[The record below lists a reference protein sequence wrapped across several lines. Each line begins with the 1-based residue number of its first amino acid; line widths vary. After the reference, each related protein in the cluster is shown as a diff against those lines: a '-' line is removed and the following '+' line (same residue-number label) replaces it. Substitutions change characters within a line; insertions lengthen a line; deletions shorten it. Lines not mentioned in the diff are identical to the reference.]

1 MDIIQLNNQIEEFV
15 NKYDL
20 SHDALALKQEYTIQK
35 SEDWQR
41 VLDSYSEQG
50 RVLRIGIIGRV
61 KAGKSSMLNALLF
74 NGNDILPKAATPM
87 TAALTIMEY
96 SENVSAEVDFFTQ
109 QDIEQIKKNHDA
121 YLIELDKKIKEREQ
135 ENIERIKKKKGLLD
149 KLVHLS
155 ANEKQECC
163 EKARSQAERDM
174 KNDPSFASYDQYCRI
189 KESGKSLSDLEQYRT
204 ISAGSVEELMNG
216 ELNQFVGSS
225 GAFMPFTKSVT
236 LHIPEKGLQGL
247 QIIDTPGIND
257 PVTSR
262 GERTE
267 QLLQDCDVVL
277 IVSPSGQFLSSEDTD
292 LMHRVTT
299 KEGTQQA
306 YLIASQVDNQLFGSE
321 SQGLSDPIH
330 VLERI
335 SDNLTK
341 HARNVLAKQVQEYPS
356 MKVAADKLSKNN
368 VICSSSVAFSMQQRF
383 DEQHTWDANLQHVWR
398 NLNQKFPDVFSHEEL
413 AKNALN
419 QLANIHQIHQIVSEV
434 TANKEQILAQRRID
448 FENGKRTALQGYLK
462 AWADRINDQIY
473 QIQHAD
479 VGELRKQEAELKK
492 QQATIDANVG
502 GVYDDLISDIKLNLS
517 KQLKDKLKSEMRRFD
532 SVSDNAQGSE
542 TEYYEEEYEVEI
554 RGTTF
559 IGRLRD
565 KIRGGPKRETR
576 TRTESYSYTTVKAKP
591 IRRAIEEIR
600 SNLEDELSHLSESY
614 SQAWKKKIY
623 SQVVSALREA
633 MGDGE
638 LDVNIIARAVKNVLA
653 RIPEASFKLEDDIPK
668 SLKKTGKL
676 TGYEAESFIDDAE
689 DYISNLKDVVNKD
702 ISAYMTTLVS
712 NLKKIDL
719 AKELTADL
727 ENNLKQLLSEIENKE
742 ASLFHY
748 QGIQKELAD
757 LMQSAA

>member
-15 NKYDL
+15 NKNNF
-20 SHDALALKQEYTIQK
+20 SHDALALKQEHAIQK
-35 SEDWQR
+35 SEEWQR
-41 VLDSYSEQG
+41 VLDSFAEQG

-109 QDIEQIKKNHDA
+109 QDIDEIKVKYDFFQKA
-121 YLIELDKKIKEREQ
+121 LDSKIKEKEL
-135 ENIERIKKKKGLLD
+135 ENAERIKRKKG
-149 KLVHLS
+149 VNSLS
-155 ANEKQECC
+155 AEEQQECRN
-163 EKARSQAERDM
+163 KAKSQAEREM
-174 KNDPSFASYDQYCRI
+174 KDDPSFASYDQYRRI

-216 ELNQFVGSS
+216 VLNQFVGSS

-277 IVSPSGQFLSSEDTD
+277 IVSPSGQFFSSEDTD

-398 NLNQKFPDVFSHEEL
+398 NLNQKFPDIFSHEEL

-462 AWADRINDQIY
+462 AWADRINEQIH

-479 VGELRKQEAELKK
+479 VDELRKQEAELKK
-492 QQATIDANVG
+492 QQATIDVNVG

-542 TEYYEEEYEVEI
+542 TEYYEEEYEVEVY
-554 RGTTF
+554 
-559 IGRLRD
+559 
-565 KIRGGPKRETR
+565 RGGLGILDSIFGPKHETR

-600 SNLEDELSHLSESY
+600 SNLEDELGHLSENY

-638 LDVNIIARAVKNVLA
+638 LDVNMIARAVKNVLA

-742 ASLFHY
+742 ASLFNY
-748 QGIQKELAD
+748 RGIQKELAG

>member
-20 SHDALALKQEYTIQK
+20 SHDALALKQEHAIQK
-35 SEDWQR
+35 SEEWQR
-41 VLDSYSEQG
+41 VLDSFAEQG

-109 QDIEQIKKNHDA
+109 QDIDEIKVKYDLFQKA
-121 YLIELDKKIKEREQ
+121 LDSKVKEKEL
-135 ENIERIKKKKGLLD
+135 ENAERIKKKKG
-149 KLVHLS
+149 VNSLS
-155 ANEKQECC
+155 AEEQQECRN
-163 EKARSQAERDM
+163 KAKSQAEREM
-174 KNDPSFASYDQYCRI
+174 KDDPSFASYDQYCRI

-216 ELNQFVGSS
+216 VLNQFVGSS

-262 GERTE
+262 GERTN
-267 QLLQDCDVVL
+267 QLLQHCDVVL

-292 LMHRVTT
+292 LMHQVTT

-462 AWADRINDQIY
+462 AWAELINEQIH

-479 VGELRKQEAELKK
+479 VDELRKQEAELKK

-554 RGTTF
+554 SRGKF
-559 IGRLRD
+559 WDFLR
-565 KIRGGPKRETR
+565 GPKRETR

-600 SNLEDELSHLSESY
+600 SNLEDELGHLSESY

-748 QGIQKELAD
+748 RGIQKELAG

>member
-15 NKYDL
+15 NKNNF
-20 SHDALALKQEYTIQK
+20 SHDALALKQEHAIQK
-35 SEDWQR
+35 SEEWQR
-41 VLDSYSEQG
+41 VLDSFAEQG

-109 QDIEQIKKNHDA
+109 QDIDEIKVKYDLFQKA
-121 YLIELDKKIKEREQ
+121 LDSKVKEKEL
-135 ENIERIKKKKGLLD
+135 ENAERIKKKKG
-149 KLVHLS
+149 VNSLS
-155 ANEKQECC
+155 VEEQQECRN
-163 EKARSQAERDM
+163 KAKSQAEREM
-174 KNDPSFASYDQYCRI
+174 KDDPSFASYDQYRRI
-189 KESGKSLSDLEQYRT
+189 KESGKLLSDLEQYRT

-216 ELNQFVGSS
+216 VLNQFVGSS

-383 DEQHTWDANLQHVWR
+383 NEQHTWDANLQHVWR

-462 AWADRINDQIY
+462 AWAERINEQIH

-479 VGELRKQEAELKK
+479 VDELRKQEAELKN

-532 SVSDNAQGSE
+532 SVSDDAQGSE
-542 TEYYEEEYEVEI
+542 TEYEEYLVKE
-554 RGTTF
+554 
-559 IGRLRD
+559 
-565 KIRGGPKRETR
+565 KRGGFWGGILDFFDDGETVTK
-576 TRTESYSYTTVKAKP
+576 TRSHSYTTVKAKP

-600 SNLEDELSHLSESY
+600 SNLEDELGHLSESY

-742 ASLFHY
+742 ASLFNY
-748 QGIQKELAD
+748 QGIQKELAG

>member
-20 SHDALALKQEYTIQK
+20 SHDALALKQEHAIQK
-35 SEDWQR
+35 SEEWQR
-41 VLDSYSEQG
+41 VLDSFAEQG

-109 QDIEQIKKNHDA
+109 QDIDEIKVKYDLFQKA
-121 YLIELDKKIKEREQ
+121 LDSKVKEKEL
-135 ENIERIKKKKGLLD
+135 ENAERIKKKKG
-149 KLVHLS
+149 VNSLS
-155 ANEKQECC
+155 AEEQQECRN
-163 EKARSQAERDM
+163 KAKSQAEREM
-174 KNDPSFASYDQYCRI
+174 KDDPSFASYDQYRRI

-216 ELNQFVGSS
+216 VLNQFVGSS

-368 VICSSSVAFSMQQRF
+368 VICSSSVAFSLQQRF

-600 SNLEDELSHLSESY
+600 SNLEDELGHLSESY

-719 AKELTADL
+719 AKELTVDL

-742 ASLFHY
+742 ASLFYY
-748 QGIQKELAD
+748 QGIQKELAG
-757 LMQSAA
+757 LIQSAA

>member
-15 NKYDL
+15 NKYDF
-20 SHDALALKQEYTIQK
+20 SHDALALKQEHAIQK
-35 SEDWQR
+35 SEEWQR
-41 VLDSYSEQG
+41 VLDSFAEQG

-109 QDIEQIKKNHDA
+109 QDIDEIKVKYDLFQKA
-121 YLIELDKKIKEREQ
+121 LDSKVKEKEL
-135 ENIERIKKKKGLLD
+135 ENAERIKRKKG
-149 KLVHLS
+149 VNSLS
-155 ANEKQECC
+155 AEEQQECRN
-163 EKARSQAERDM
+163 KAKSQAEREM
-174 KNDPSFASYDQYCRI
+174 KDDPSFASYDQYCRI

-216 ELNQFVGSS
+216 VLNQFVGSS

-462 AWADRINDQIY
+462 AWAERINEQIH

-479 VGELRKQEAELKK
+479 VGELRKQEAELKN

-532 SVSDNAQGSE
+532 SVSDDAQGSE
-542 TEYYEEEYEVEI
+542 TEYEEYQVKE
-554 RGTTF
+554 
-559 IGRLRD
+559 
-565 KIRGGPKRETR
+565 KRGGLGTLLDIFDGGKTVTKTR
-576 TRTESYSYTTVKAKP
+576 SHSYTTVKAKP

-600 SNLEDELSHLSESY
+600 SNLEDELGHLSESY

-689 DYISNLKDVVNKD
+689 DYISNLKDMVNKD

-742 ASLFHY
+742 ASLFNY
-748 QGIQKELAD
+748 RGIQKELAG

>member
-15 NKYDL
+15 NKYDF
-20 SHDALALKQEYTIQK
+20 SHDALALKQEHAIQK
-35 SEDWQR
+35 SEEWQR
-41 VLDSYSEQG
+41 VLDSFAEQG

-96 SENVSAEVDFFTQ
+96 SESVSAEVDFFTQ
-109 QDIEQIKKNHDA
+109 QDIDEIKVKYDFFQKA
-121 YLIELDKKIKEREQ
+121 LDSKVKEKEL
-135 ENIERIKKKKGLLD
+135 ENAERIKRKKG
-149 KLVHLS
+149 VNSLS
-155 ANEKQECC
+155 AEEQQECLN
-163 EKARSQAERDM
+163 KAKSQAEREM
-174 KNDPSFASYDQYCRI
+174 KDDPSFASYDQYRRI
-189 KESGKSLSDLEQYRT
+189 KESGKSLSDLEHYRT

-216 ELNQFVGSS
+216 VLNQFVGSS

-368 VICSSSVAFSMQQRF
+368 VICSSSVAFSLQQRF

-462 AWADRINDQIY
+462 AWAERINEQIH

-479 VGELRKQEAELKK
+479 VDELRKQEAELKK

-532 SVSDNAQGSE
+532 SVSDDAQGSE
-542 TEYYEEEYEVEI
+542 TEYEEYQVKE
-554 RGTTF
+554 
-559 IGRLRD
+559 
-565 KIRGGPKRETR
+565 KRGGLFGTPLDWFDGGKTVTKTR
-576 TRTESYSYTTVKAKP
+576 SHSYTTVKAKP

-600 SNLEDELSHLSESY
+600 SNLEDELGHLSESY

-748 QGIQKELAD
+748 QGIQKELAG

>member
-15 NKYDL
+15 NKNNF
-20 SHDALALKQEYTIQK
+20 SHDALALKQEHAIQK
-35 SEDWQR
+35 SEEWQR
-41 VLDSYSEQG
+41 VLDSFAEQG

-109 QDIEQIKKNHDA
+109 QDIDEIKVKYDFFQKA
-121 YLIELDKKIKEREQ
+121 LDSKIKEKEL
-135 ENIERIKKKKGLLD
+135 ENAERIKRKKG
-149 KLVHLS
+149 VNSLS
-155 ANEKQECC
+155 AEEQQECRN
-163 EKARSQAERDM
+163 KAKSQAEREM
-174 KNDPSFASYDQYCRI
+174 KDDPSFASYDQYRRI

-216 ELNQFVGSS
+216 VLNQFVGSS

-262 GERTE
+262 GKRTE

-368 VICSSSVAFSMQQRF
+368 VICSSSVAFSLQQRF

-559 IGRLRD
+559 IGLLID
-565 KIRGGPKRETR
+565 KIRGGPKRETK

-600 SNLEDELSHLSESY
+600 SNLEDELGHLSESY

-742 ASLFHY
+742 ASLFNY
-748 QGIQKELAD
+748 RGIQKELAG

>member
-15 NKYDL
+15 NKNNF
-20 SHDALALKQEYTIQK
+20 SHDALALKQEHAIQK
-35 SEDWQR
+35 SEEWQR
-41 VLDSYSEQG
+41 VLDSFAEQG

-109 QDIEQIKKNHDA
+109 QDIDEIKVKYDFFQKA
-121 YLIELDKKIKEREQ
+121 LDSKVKEKEL
-135 ENIERIKKKKGLLD
+135 ENAERIKRKKG
-149 KLVHLS
+149 VNSLS
-155 ANEKQECC
+155 AEEQQECRN
-163 EKARSQAERDM
+163 KAKSQAEREM
-174 KNDPSFASYDQYCRI
+174 KDDPSFASYDQYCRI

-216 ELNQFVGSS
+216 VLNQFVGSS

-262 GERTE
+262 GERTN
-267 QLLQDCDVVL
+267 QLLQHCDVVL

-292 LMHRVTT
+292 LMHQVTT

-462 AWADRINDQIY
+462 AWAELINEQIH

-479 VGELRKQEAELKK
+479 VDELRKQEAELKK

-554 RGTTF
+554 SRGKF
-559 IGRLRD
+559 WDFLR
-565 KIRGGPKRETR
+565 GPKRETR

-600 SNLEDELSHLSESY
+600 SNLEDELGHLSESY

-742 ASLFHY
+742 ASLFNY
-748 QGIQKELAD
+748 RGIQKELAG

>member
-15 NKYDL
+15 NKNNF
-20 SHDALALKQEYTIQK
+20 SHDALALKQEHAIQK
-35 SEDWQR
+35 SEEWQR
-41 VLDSYSEQG
+41 VLDSFAEQG

-109 QDIEQIKKNHDA
+109 QDIDEIKVKYDLFQKA
-121 YLIELDKKIKEREQ
+121 LDSKVKEKEL
-135 ENIERIKKKKGLLD
+135 ENAERIKRKKG
-149 KLVHLS
+149 VNSLS
-155 ANEKQECC
+155 AEEQQECRN
-163 EKARSQAERDM
+163 KAKSQAEREM
-174 KNDPSFASYDQYCRI
+174 KDDPSFASYDQYCRI

-216 ELNQFVGSS
+216 ALNQFVGSS

-262 GERTE
+262 GERTN
-267 QLLQDCDVVL
+267 QLLQHCDVVL

-292 LMHRVTT
+292 LMHQVTT

-335 SDNLTK
+335 SNNLTK

-368 VICSSSVAFSMQQRF
+368 VICSSSVAFSLQQRF

-462 AWADRINDQIY
+462 AWAERINEQIH

-479 VGELRKQEAELKK
+479 VDELRKQEAELKK

-517 KQLKDKLKSEMRRFD
+517 KQLKDKLKSEMHRFD

-554 RGTTF
+554 RGTSLL
-559 IGRLRD
+559 GRLRD
-565 KIRGGPKRETR
+565 KIRGPKRETR

-600 SNLEDELSHLSESY
+600 SNLEDELGHLSESY

-623 SQVVSALREA
+623 SQVVSALRET

-676 TGYEAESFIDDAE
+676 IGYEAESFIDDAE

-742 ASLFHY
+742 ASLFNY
-748 QGIQKELAD
+748 RGIQKELAG
-757 LMQSAA
+757 LIQSAA

>member
-15 NKYDL
+15 NKNNF
-20 SHDALALKQEYTIQK
+20 SHDALALKQEHAIQK
-35 SEDWQR
+35 SEEWQR
-41 VLDSYSEQG
+41 VLDSFAEQG

-109 QDIEQIKKNHDA
+109 QDIDEIKVKYDFFQKA
-121 YLIELDKKIKEREQ
+121 LDSKVKEKEL
-135 ENIERIKKKKGLLD
+135 ENAERIKRKKG
-149 KLVHLS
+149 VNSLS
-155 ANEKQECC
+155 AEEQQECRN
-163 EKARSQAERDM
+163 KAKSQAEREM
-174 KNDPSFASYDQYCRI
+174 KDDPSFASYDQYRRI

-216 ELNQFVGSS
+216 VLNQFVGSS

-262 GERTE
+262 GERTN
-267 QLLQDCDVVL
+267 QLLQHCDVVL

-292 LMHRVTT
+292 LMHQVTT

-368 VICSSSVAFSMQQRF
+368 VICSSSVAFSLQQRF

-462 AWADRINDQIY
+462 AWAERINEQIH

-479 VGELRKQEAELKK
+479 VNELRKQEAELKK

-542 TEYYEEEYEVEI
+542 TEYYEEEYEVEVY
-554 RGTTF
+554 
-559 IGRLRD
+559 
-565 KIRGGPKRETR
+565 RGGTGFLDWAFGPKHETR

-600 SNLEDELSHLSESY
+600 SNLEDELGHLSESY

-748 QGIQKELAD
+748 QGIQKELAG

>member
-15 NKYDL
+15 NKNNF
-20 SHDALALKQEYTIQK
+20 SHDALALKQEHAIQK
-35 SEDWQR
+35 SEEWQR
-41 VLDSYSEQG
+41 VLDSFAEQG

-109 QDIEQIKKNHDA
+109 QDIDEIKVKYDFFQKA
-121 YLIELDKKIKEREQ
+121 LDSKVKEKEL
-135 ENIERIKKKKGLLD
+135 ENAERIKRKKG
-149 KLVHLS
+149 VNSLS
-155 ANEKQECC
+155 AEEQQECHN
-163 EKARSQAERDM
+163 KAKSQAEREM
-174 KNDPSFASYDQYCRI
+174 KDDPSFASYDQYRRI

-216 ELNQFVGSS
+216 VLNQFVGSS

-262 GERTE
+262 GERTN
-267 QLLQDCDVVL
+267 QLLQHCDVVL

-292 LMHRVTT
+292 LMHQVTT

-383 DEQHTWDANLQHVWR
+383 NEQHTWDANLQHVWR

-462 AWADRINDQIY
+462 AWADRINEQIH

-479 VGELRKQEAELKK
+479 VGKLRKQETELKK

-542 TEYYEEEYEVEI
+542 TEYYEEEYEVEVS
-554 RGTTF
+554 RG
-559 IGRLRD
+559 
-565 KIRGGPKRETR
+565 KIKDFLFGKKRETR

-600 SNLEDELSHLSESY
+600 SNLEDELGHLSESY

-676 TGYEAESFIDDAE
+676 TGYEAESYIEDAE

-742 ASLFHY
+742 ASLFNY

>member
-15 NKYDL
+15 NKNNF
-20 SHDALALKQEYTIQK
+20 SHDALALKQEHAIQK
-35 SEDWQR
+35 SEEWQR
-41 VLDSYSEQG
+41 VLDSFAEQG

-109 QDIEQIKKNHDA
+109 QDIDEIKVKYDLFQKA
-121 YLIELDKKIKEREQ
+121 LDSKVKEKEL
-135 ENIERIKKKKGLLD
+135 ENAERIKRKKG
-149 KLVHLS
+149 VNSLS
-155 ANEKQECC
+155 AEEQQECRN
-163 EKARSQAERDM
+163 KAKSQAEREM
-174 KNDPSFASYDQYCRI
+174 KDNPSFASYDQYCRI

-216 ELNQFVGSS
+216 VLNQFVGSS

-383 DEQHTWDANLQHVWR
+383 NEQHTWDANLQHVWR

-462 AWADRINDQIY
+462 AWAELINEQIH

-479 VGELRKQEAELKK
+479 VDELRKQEAKLKK

-554 RGTTF
+554 SRGKF
-559 IGRLRD
+559 WDFLR
-565 KIRGGPKRETR
+565 GPKRETR

-600 SNLEDELSHLSESY
+600 SNLEDELGHLSESY

-742 ASLFHY
+742 ASLFNY
-748 QGIQKELAD
+748 RGIQKELAG

>member
-15 NKYDL
+15 NKYDF
-20 SHDALALKQEYTIQK
+20 SHDALALKQEHAIQK
-35 SEDWQR
+35 SEEWQR
-41 VLDSYSEQG
+41 VLDSFAEQG

-109 QDIEQIKKNHDA
+109 QDIDEIKVKYDFFQKA
-121 YLIELDKKIKEREQ
+121 LDSKVKEKEL
-135 ENIERIKKKKGLLD
+135 ENAERIKRKKG
-149 KLVHLS
+149 VNSLS
-155 ANEKQECC
+155 AEEQQECRN
-163 EKARSQAERDM
+163 KAKSQAEREM
-174 KNDPSFASYDQYCRI
+174 KDDPSFASYDQYRRI

-216 ELNQFVGSS
+216 VLNQFVGSS

-368 VICSSSVAFSMQQRF
+368 VICSSSVAFSLRQRF

-413 AKNALN
+413 AKNALT

-462 AWADRINDQIY
+462 AWAERINEQIH

-479 VGELRKQEAELKK
+479 VDELRKQEAELKK

-554 RGTTF
+554 SRGKLVDF
-559 IGRLRD
+559 FW
-565 KIRGGPKRETR
+565 GPKRETR
-576 TRTESYSYTTVKAKP
+576 TRTESYSYTTVKAKS

-623 SQVVSALREA
+623 SQVVSVLREA

-742 ASLFHY
+742 ASLFNY
-748 QGIQKELAD
+748 RGIQKELAG

>member
-20 SHDALALKQEYTIQK
+20 SHDALALKQEHAIQK
-35 SEDWQR
+35 SEEWQR
-41 VLDSYSEQG
+41 VLDSFAEQG

-109 QDIEQIKKNHDA
+109 QDIDEIKVKYDLFQKA
-121 YLIELDKKIKEREQ
+121 LDSKVKEKEL
-135 ENIERIKKKKGLLD
+135 ENAERIKKKKG
-149 KLVHLS
+149 VNSLS
-155 ANEKQECC
+155 AEEQQECRN
-163 EKARSQAERDM
+163 KAKSQAEREM
-174 KNDPSFASYDQYCRI
+174 KDDPSFASYDQYCRI

-216 ELNQFVGSS
+216 VLNQFVGSS

-462 AWADRINDQIY
+462 AWADRINEQIY

-542 TEYYEEEYEVEI
+542 TEYYEEEYEVEVY
-554 RGTTF
+554 
-559 IGRLRD
+559 
-565 KIRGGPKRETR
+565 RGGTGFLDWAFGPKHETR
-576 TRTESYSYTTVKAKP
+576 TRTESYSYTTVKTKP

-742 ASLFHY
+742 ASLFNY
-748 QGIQKELAD
+748 RGIQKELAG

>member
-15 NKYDL
+15 NKNNF
-20 SHDALALKQEYTIQK
+20 SHDALALKQEHAIQK
-35 SEDWQR
+35 SEEWQR
-41 VLDSYSEQG
+41 VLDSFAEQG

-109 QDIEQIKKNHDA
+109 QDIDEIKVKYDFFQKA
-121 YLIELDKKIKEREQ
+121 LDSKIKEKEL
-135 ENIERIKKKKGLLD
+135 ENAERIKRKKG
-149 KLVHLS
+149 VNSLS
-155 ANEKQECC
+155 AEEQQECLN
-163 EKARSQAERDM
+163 KAKSQAEREM
-174 KNDPSFASYDQYCRI
+174 KDDPSFASYDQYRRI

-216 ELNQFVGSS
+216 VLNQFVGSS

-356 MKVAADKLSKNN
+356 MKVAADKLSQNN
-368 VICSSSVAFSMQQRF
+368 VICSSSVAFSLRQRF

-462 AWADRINDQIY
+462 AWAERINEQIH

-479 VGELRKQEAELKK
+479 VDELRKQEAELKK

-554 RGTTF
+554 SRGKLVDF
-559 IGRLRD
+559 FW
-565 KIRGGPKRETR
+565 GPKRETR

-623 SQVVSALREA
+623 SQVVSVLREA

-742 ASLFHY
+742 ASLFNY
-748 QGIQKELAD
+748 RGIQKELAG

>member
-15 NKYDL
+15 NKNNF
-20 SHDALALKQEYTIQK
+20 SHDALALKQEHAIQK
-35 SEDWQR
+35 SEEWQR
-41 VLDSYSEQG
+41 VLDSFAEQG

-109 QDIEQIKKNHDA
+109 QDIDEIKVKYDLFQKA
-121 YLIELDKKIKEREQ
+121 LDSKVKEKEL
-135 ENIERIKKKKGLLD
+135 ENAERIKRKKG
-149 KLVHLS
+149 VNSLS
-155 ANEKQECC
+155 AEEQQECRN
-163 EKARSQAERDM
+163 KAKSQAEREM
-174 KNDPSFASYDQYCRI
+174 KDDPSFASYDQYCRI

-216 ELNQFVGSS
+216 ALNQFVGSS

-262 GERTE
+262 GERTN
-267 QLLQDCDVVL
+267 QLLQHCDVVL

-292 LMHRVTT
+292 LMHQVTT

-368 VICSSSVAFSMQQRF
+368 VICSSSVAFSLQQRF

-462 AWADRINDQIY
+462 AWAERINEQIH

-479 VGELRKQEAELKK
+479 VDELRKQEAELKK

-517 KQLKDKLKSEMRRFD
+517 KQLKDKLKSEMHRFD

-554 RGTTF
+554 RGTSLL
-559 IGRLRD
+559 GRLRD
-565 KIRGGPKRETR
+565 KIRGPKRETR

-600 SNLEDELSHLSESY
+600 SNLEDELGHLSESY

-623 SQVVSALREA
+623 SQVVSALRET

-676 TGYEAESFIDDAE
+676 IGYEAESFIDDAE

-742 ASLFHY
+742 ASLFNY
-748 QGIQKELAD
+748 RGIQKELAG
-757 LMQSAA
+757 LIQSAA

>member
-15 NKYDL
+15 NKNNF
-20 SHDALALKQEYTIQK
+20 SHDALALKQEHAIQK
-35 SEDWQR
+35 SEEWQR
-41 VLDSYSEQG
+41 VLDSFAEQG

-109 QDIEQIKKNHDA
+109 QDIDEIKVKYDFFQKA
-121 YLIELDKKIKEREQ
+121 LDSKIKEKEL
-135 ENIERIKKKKGLLD
+135 ENAERIKRKKG
-149 KLVHLS
+149 VNSLS
-155 ANEKQECC
+155 AEEQQECLN
-163 EKARSQAERDM
+163 KAKSQAEREM
-174 KNDPSFASYDQYCRI
+174 KDDPSFASYDQYRRI
-189 KESGKSLSDLEQYRT
+189 KESGKSLSDLEQYHT

-216 ELNQFVGSS
+216 VLNQFVGSS

-462 AWADRINDQIY
+462 AWADRINEQIY

-600 SNLEDELSHLSESY
+600 SNLEDELGHLSESY

-676 TGYEAESFIDDAE
+676 TGYEAESYIDDAE

-719 AKELTADL
+719 AKELTVDL

-742 ASLFHY
+742 ASLFYY
-748 QGIQKELAD
+748 QGIQKELAG
-757 LMQSAA
+757 LIQSAA

>member
-15 NKYDL
+15 NKNNF
-20 SHDALALKQEYTIQK
+20 SHDALALKQEHAIQK
-35 SEDWQR
+35 SEEWQR
-41 VLDSYSEQG
+41 VLDSFAEQG

-109 QDIEQIKKNHDA
+109 QDIDEIKVKYDLFQKA
-121 YLIELDKKIKEREQ
+121 LDSKVKEKEL
-135 ENIERIKKKKGLLD
+135 ENAERIKKKKG
-149 KLVHLS
+149 VNSLS
-155 ANEKQECC
+155 VEEQQECRN
-163 EKARSQAERDM
+163 KAKSQAEREM
-174 KNDPSFASYDQYCRI
+174 KDDPSFASYDQYRRI
-189 KESGKSLSDLEQYRT
+189 KESGKLLSDLEQYRT

-216 ELNQFVGSS
+216 VLNQFVGSS

-383 DEQHTWDANLQHVWR
+383 NEQHTWDANLQHVWR

-600 SNLEDELSHLSESY
+600 SNLEDELGHLSESY

-676 TGYEAESFIDDAE
+676 TGYEAESYIDDAE

-742 ASLFHY
+742 ASLFNY
-748 QGIQKELAD
+748 RGIQKELAG

>member
-1 MDIIQLNNQIEEFV
+1 M
-15 NKYDL
+15 
-20 SHDALALKQEYTIQK
+20 KQEHAIQK
-35 SEDWQR
+35 SEEWQR
-41 VLDSYSEQG
+41 VLDSFAEQG

-109 QDIEQIKKNHDA
+109 QDIEQIKKKHDV
-121 YLIELDKKIKEREQ
+121 YLIELNKKIKEREQ

-149 KLVHLS
+149 KLAPLS

-174 KNDPSFASYDQYCRI
+174 KNDPSFASYDQYRRI

-216 ELNQFVGSS
+216 VLNQFVGSS

-277 IVSPSGQFLSSEDTD
+277 IVSSSGQFLSSEDTD

-434 TANKEQILAQRRID
+434 TDNKEQILAQRRID

-462 AWADRINDQIY
+462 AWADRINEQIH

-479 VGELRKQEAELKK
+479 VGELRKQETELKK
-492 QQATIDANVG
+492 QQATIDVNVG

-517 KQLKDKLKSEMRRFD
+517 KRLKDKLSSEMKKYD
-532 SVSDNAQGSE
+532 TASEGAQGTATESREVYVGRGGFLWLQKKYKTE
-542 TEYYEEEYEVEI
+542 TYEVS
-554 RGTTF
+554 TLQAT
-559 IGRLRD
+559 
-565 KIRGGPKRETR
+565 
-576 TRTESYSYTTVKAKP
+576 P
-591 IRRAIEEIR
+591 IRRAIEEVR
-600 SNLEDELSHLSESY
+600 ASLEDELCYLSESY

-623 SQVVSALREA
+623 SQVVGALREA
-633 MGDGE
+633 MGDEE
-638 LDVNIIARAVKNVLA
+638 LDVTIIVRAVKNVLA
-653 RIPEASFKLEDDIPK
+653 RIPEASFCLADDMPNE
-668 SLKKTGKL
+668 LKKSGQLK
-676 TGYEAESFIDDAE
+676 GSEMESYMAEADN
-689 DYISNLKDVVNKD
+689 YISNLRNTVRNQ
-702 ISAYMTTLVS
+702 ISAYMDALVGG
-712 NLKKIDL
+712 LKKVNL
-719 AKELTADL
+719 PQELMGDL
-727 ENNLKQLLSEIENKE
+727 ENSLKQLLNEIENKE

-748 QGIQKELAD
+748 RGIQKELAS
-757 LMQSAA
+757 LIQSAA

>member
-15 NKYDL
+15 NKNNF
-20 SHDALALKQEYTIQK
+20 SHDALALKQEHAIQK
-35 SEDWQR
+35 SEEWQR
-41 VLDSYSEQG
+41 VLDSFAEQG

-109 QDIEQIKKNHDA
+109 QDIDEIKVKYDFFQKA
-121 YLIELDKKIKEREQ
+121 LDSKIKEKEL
-135 ENIERIKKKKGLLD
+135 ENAERIKRKKG
-149 KLVHLS
+149 VNSLS
-155 ANEKQECC
+155 AEEQQECRN
-163 EKARSQAERDM
+163 KAKSQAEREM
-174 KNDPSFASYDQYCRI
+174 KDDPSFASYDQYRRI

-216 ELNQFVGSS
+216 VLNQFVGSS

-368 VICSSSVAFSMQQRF
+368 VICSSSVAFSLQQRF

-462 AWADRINDQIY
+462 AWAERINEQIH

-479 VGELRKQEAELKK
+479 VDELRKQEAELKK

-532 SVSDNAQGSE
+532 SVSDDAQGSE
-542 TEYYEEEYEVEI
+542 TEYEEYQVKE
-554 RGTTF
+554 
-559 IGRLRD
+559 
-565 KIRGGPKRETR
+565 KRGGWRTPLDWLDGGETVTK
-576 TRTESYSYTTVKAKP
+576 TRSHSYTTVKAKP

-600 SNLEDELSHLSESY
+600 SNLEDELGHLSESY

-742 ASLFHY
+742 ASLFNY
-748 QGIQKELAD
+748 RGIQKELAG

>member
-15 NKYDL
+15 NKNNF
-20 SHDALALKQEYTIQK
+20 SHDALALKQEHAIQK
-35 SEDWQR
+35 SEEWQR
-41 VLDSYSEQG
+41 VLDSFAEQG

-96 SENVSAEVDFFTQ
+96 SESVSAEVDFFTQ
-109 QDIEQIKKNHDA
+109 QDIDEIKVKYDFFQKA
-121 YLIELDKKIKEREQ
+121 LDSKVKEKEL
-135 ENIERIKKKKGLLD
+135 ENAERIKRKKG
-149 KLVHLS
+149 VNSLS
-155 ANEKQECC
+155 AEEQQECRN
-163 EKARSQAERDM
+163 KAKSQAEREM
-174 KNDPSFASYDQYCRI
+174 KDDPSFASYDQYCRI

-216 ELNQFVGSS
+216 VLNQFVGSS

-262 GERTE
+262 GERTN
-267 QLLQDCDVVL
+267 QLLQHCDVVL

-292 LMHRVTT
+292 LMHQVTT

-448 FENGKRTALQGYLK
+448 FENGKRAALQGYLK
-462 AWADRINDQIY
+462 AWADRINEQIH

-502 GVYDDLISDIKLNLS
+502 SVYDDLISDIKLNLS

-554 RGTTF
+554 RGTSF

-565 KIRGGPKRETR
+565 KIRGPKRETR

-600 SNLEDELSHLSESY
+600 SNLEDELGHLSESY

-742 ASLFHY
+742 ASLFNY
-748 QGIQKELAD
+748 RGIQKELAG

>member
-15 NKYDL
+15 NKNNF
-20 SHDALALKQEYTIQK
+20 SHDALALKQEHAIQK
-35 SEDWQR
+35 SEEWQR
-41 VLDSYSEQG
+41 VLDSFAEQG

-109 QDIEQIKKNHDA
+109 QDIDEIKVKYDFFQKA
-121 YLIELDKKIKEREQ
+121 LDSKIKEKEL
-135 ENIERIKKKKGLLD
+135 ENAERIKRKKG
-149 KLVHLS
+149 VNSLS
-155 ANEKQECC
+155 AEEQQECRN
-163 EKARSQAERDM
+163 KAKSQAEREM
-174 KNDPSFASYDQYCRI
+174 KDDPSFASYDQYRRI

-216 ELNQFVGSS
+216 VLNQFVGSS

-262 GERTE
+262 GKRTE

-368 VICSSSVAFSMQQRF
+368 VICSSSVAFSLQQRF

-479 VGELRKQEAELKK
+479 VDELRKQEAELKK

-600 SNLEDELSHLSESY
+600 SNLEDELGHLSESY

-742 ASLFHY
+742 ASLFNY
-748 QGIQKELAD
+748 RGIQKELAG

>member
-15 NKYDL
+15 NKNNF
-20 SHDALALKQEYTIQK
+20 SHDALALKQEHAIQK
-35 SEDWQR
+35 SEEWQR
-41 VLDSYSEQG
+41 VLDSFAEQG

-109 QDIEQIKKNHDA
+109 QDIDEIKVKYDFFQKA
-121 YLIELDKKIKEREQ
+121 LDSKVKEKEL
-135 ENIERIKKKKGLLD
+135 ENAERIKRKKG
-149 KLVHLS
+149 VNSLS
-155 ANEKQECC
+155 AEEQQECRN
-163 EKARSQAERDM
+163 KAKSQAEREM
-174 KNDPSFASYDQYCRI
+174 KDDPSFASYDQYCRI

-216 ELNQFVGSS
+216 VLNQFVGSS

-262 GERTE
+262 GERTN
-267 QLLQDCDVVL
+267 QLLQHCDVVL

-292 LMHRVTT
+292 LMHQVTT

-448 FENGKRTALQGYLK
+448 FENGKRAALQGYLK
-462 AWADRINDQIY
+462 AWADRINEQIH

-479 VGELRKQEAELKK
+479 VDELRKQEAELKK

-542 TEYYEEEYEVEI
+542 TEYYEEEYEVEVY
-554 RGTTF
+554 
-559 IGRLRD
+559 
-565 KIRGGPKRETR
+565 RGGWGILDSLLGPKHETR

-633 MGDGE
+633 MGDGG

-742 ASLFHY
+742 ASLFNY
-748 QGIQKELAD
+748 RGIQKELAG

>member
-15 NKYDL
+15 NKNNF
-20 SHDALALKQEYTIQK
+20 SHDALALKQEHAIQK
-35 SEDWQR
+35 SEEWQR
-41 VLDSYSEQG
+41 VLDSFAEQG

-109 QDIEQIKKNHDA
+109 QDIDEIKVKYDLFQKA
-121 YLIELDKKIKEREQ
+121 LDSKVKEKEL
-135 ENIERIKKKKGLLD
+135 ENAERITRKKG
-149 KLVHLS
+149 VNSLS
-155 ANEKQECC
+155 AEEQQECRN
-163 EKARSQAERDM
+163 KAKSQAEREM
-174 KNDPSFASYDQYCRI
+174 KDDPSFASYDQYRRI

-216 ELNQFVGSS
+216 VLNQFVGSS

-368 VICSSSVAFSMQQRF
+368 VICSSSVAFSLQQRF

-462 AWADRINDQIY
+462 AWAELINEQIH

-479 VGELRKQEAELKK
+479 VDELRKQEAELKK

-554 RGTTF
+554 SRGKF
-559 IGRLRD
+559 WDFLR
-565 KIRGGPKRETR
+565 GPKRETR

-600 SNLEDELSHLSESY
+600 SNLEDELGHLSESY

-742 ASLFHY
+742 ASLFNY
-748 QGIQKELAD
+748 RGIQKELAG

>member
-15 NKYDL
+15 NKNNF
-20 SHDALALKQEYTIQK
+20 SHDALALKQEHAIQK
-35 SEDWQR
+35 SEEWQR
-41 VLDSYSEQG
+41 VLDSFAEQG

-109 QDIEQIKKNHDA
+109 QDIDEIKVKYDFFQKA
-121 YLIELDKKIKEREQ
+121 LDSKVKEKEL
-135 ENIERIKKKKGLLD
+135 ENAERIKRKKG
-149 KLVHLS
+149 VNSLS
-155 ANEKQECC
+155 AEEQQECRN
-163 EKARSQAERDM
+163 KAKSQAEREM
-174 KNDPSFASYDQYCRI
+174 KDDPSFASYDQYRRI

-216 ELNQFVGSS
+216 VLNQFVGSS

-321 SQGLSDPIH
+321 SQGLSDPIN

-462 AWADRINDQIY
+462 AWAERINEQIH

-479 VGELRKQEAELKK
+479 VDELRKQEAELKN

-502 GVYDDLISDIKLNLS
+502 GVYDDLISDIKLNLG

-542 TEYYEEEYEVEI
+542 TEYYEEEYEVEVS
-554 RGTTF
+554 RG
-559 IGRLRD
+559 
-565 KIRGGPKRETR
+565 KIKDFLFGKKRETR

-591 IRRAIEEIR
+591 IRRVIEEIR
-600 SNLEDELSHLSESY
+600 SNLEDELGHLSESY

-623 SQVVSALREA
+623 SQVVSALREV

-653 RIPEASFKLEDDIPK
+653 RIPDASFKLEDDIPK

-742 ASLFHY
+742 ASLFNY
-748 QGIQKELAD
+748 RGIQKELAG

>member
-20 SHDALALKQEYTIQK
+20 SHDALALKQEHAIQK
-35 SEDWQR
+35 SEEWQR
-41 VLDSYSEQG
+41 VLDSFAEQG

-109 QDIEQIKKNHDA
+109 QDIEQIKKKHDV
-121 YLIELDKKIKEREQ
+121 YLIELNKKIKEREQ

-149 KLVHLS
+149 KLAPLS

-174 KNDPSFASYDQYCRI
+174 KNDPSFASYDQYRRI

-216 ELNQFVGSS
+216 VLNQFVGSS

-262 GERTE
+262 GKRTE

-368 VICSSSVAFSMQQRF
+368 VICSSSVAFSLQQRF

-434 TANKEQILAQRRID
+434 TDNKEQILAQRRID

-462 AWADRINDQIY
+462 AWADRINEQIH

-479 VGELRKQEAELKK
+479 VGELRKQETELKK
-492 QQATIDANVG
+492 QQATIDVNVG

-517 KQLKDKLKSEMRRFD
+517 KRLKDKLSSEMKKYD
-532 SVSDNAQGSE
+532 TASEGAQGTATESREVYVGRGGFLWLQKKYKTE
-542 TEYYEEEYEVEI
+542 TYEVS
-554 RGTTF
+554 TLQAT
-559 IGRLRD
+559 
-565 KIRGGPKRETR
+565 
-576 TRTESYSYTTVKAKP
+576 P
-591 IRRAIEEIR
+591 IRRAIEEVR
-600 SNLEDELSHLSESY
+600 ASLEDELCYLSESY

-623 SQVVSALREA
+623 SQVVGALREA
-633 MGDGE
+633 MGDEE
-638 LDVNIIARAVKNVLA
+638 LDVTIIVRAVKNVLA
-653 RIPEASFKLEDDIPK
+653 RIPEASFCLADDMPNE
-668 SLKKTGKL
+668 LKKSGQLK
-676 TGYEAESFIDDAE
+676 GSEMESYMAEADN
-689 DYISNLKDVVNKD
+689 YISNLRNTVRNQ
-702 ISAYMTTLVS
+702 ISAYMDALVGG
-712 NLKKIDL
+712 LKKVNL
-719 AKELTADL
+719 PQELMGDL
-727 ENNLKQLLSEIENKE
+727 ENSLKQLLNEIENKE

-748 QGIQKELAD
+748 RGIQKELAS
-757 LMQSAA
+757 LIQSAA

>member
-20 SHDALALKQEYTIQK
+20 SHDALALKQEHAIQK
-35 SEDWQR
+35 SEEWQR
-41 VLDSYSEQG
+41 VLDSFAEQG

-109 QDIEQIKKNHDA
+109 QDIEQIKKKHDV
-121 YLIELDKKIKEREQ
+121 YLIELNKKIKEREQ

-149 KLVHLS
+149 KLAPLS

-174 KNDPSFASYDQYCRI
+174 KNDPSFASYDQYRRI

-216 ELNQFVGSS
+216 VLNQFVGSS

-368 VICSSSVAFSMQQRF
+368 VICSSSVAFSLQQRF

-462 AWADRINDQIY
+462 AWAERINEQIH

-479 VGELRKQEAELKK
+479 VDELRKQEAELKN

-532 SVSDNAQGSE
+532 SVSDDAQGSE
-542 TEYYEEEYEVEI
+542 TEYEEYLVKE
-554 RGTTF
+554 
-559 IGRLRD
+559 
-565 KIRGGPKRETR
+565 KRGGFWGGILDFFDDGETVTK
-576 TRTESYSYTTVKAKP
+576 TRSHSYTTVKAKP

-600 SNLEDELSHLSESY
+600 SNLEDELGHLSESY

-742 ASLFHY
+742 ASLFNY
-748 QGIQKELAD
+748 RGIQKELAG

>member
-15 NKYDL
+15 NKNNF
-20 SHDALALKQEYTIQK
+20 SHDALALKQEHAIQK
-35 SEDWQR
+35 SEEWQR
-41 VLDSYSEQG
+41 VLDSFAEQG

-61 KAGKSSMLNALLF
+61 KAGKSSTLNALLF
-74 NGNDILPKAATPM
+74 TGNDILPKAATPM

-109 QDIEQIKKNHDA
+109 QDIDEIKVKYDLFQKA
-121 YLIELDKKIKEREQ
+121 LDSKVKEKEL
-135 ENIERIKKKKGLLD
+135 ENAERIKRKKG
-149 KLVHLS
+149 VNSLS
-155 ANEKQECC
+155 AEEQQECRN
-163 EKARSQAERDM
+163 KAKSQAEREM
-174 KNDPSFASYDQYCRI
+174 KDDPSFASYDQYCRI

-216 ELNQFVGSS
+216 VLNQFVGSS

-462 AWADRINDQIY
+462 AWVERINEQIH

-479 VGELRKQEAELKK
+479 VDELRKQEAELKN

-532 SVSDNAQGSE
+532 SVSDDAQGSE
-542 TEYYEEEYEVEI
+542 TEYEEYQVKE
-554 RGTTF
+554 
-559 IGRLRD
+559 
-565 KIRGGPKRETR
+565 KRGGLGTLLDIFDGGKTVTKTR
-576 TRTESYSYTTVKAKP
+576 SHSYTTVKAKP

-600 SNLEDELSHLSESY
+600 SNLEDELGHLSESY

-689 DYISNLKDVVNKD
+689 DYISNLKDMVNKD

-742 ASLFHY
+742 ASLFNY
-748 QGIQKELAD
+748 RGIQKELAG

>member
-15 NKYDL
+15 NKNNF
-20 SHDALALKQEYTIQK
+20 SHDALALKQEHAIQK
-35 SEDWQR
+35 SEEWQR
-41 VLDSYSEQG
+41 VLDSFAEQG

-109 QDIEQIKKNHDA
+109 QDIDEIKVKYDFFQKA
-121 YLIELDKKIKEREQ
+121 LDSKIKEKEL
-135 ENIERIKKKKGLLD
+135 ENAERIKRKKG
-149 KLVHLS
+149 VNSLS
-155 ANEKQECC
+155 AEEQQECLN
-163 EKARSQAERDM
+163 KAKSQAEREM
-174 KNDPSFASYDQYCRI
+174 KDDPSFASYDQYRRI

-216 ELNQFVGSS
+216 VLNQFVGSS

-368 VICSSSVAFSMQQRF
+368 VICSSSVAFSLQQRF

-462 AWADRINDQIY
+462 AWAERINEQIH

-479 VGELRKQEAELKK
+479 VDELRKQEAELKK

-554 RGTTF
+554 SRGKLVDF
-559 IGRLRD
+559 FW
-565 KIRGGPKRETR
+565 GPKRETR

-623 SQVVSALREA
+623 SQVVSVLREA

-742 ASLFHY
+742 ASLFNY
-748 QGIQKELAD
+748 RGIQKELAG

>member
-15 NKYDL
+15 NKNNF
-20 SHDALALKQEYTIQK
+20 SHDALALKQEHAIQK
-35 SEDWQR
+35 SEEWQR
-41 VLDSYSEQG
+41 VLDSFAEQG

-109 QDIEQIKKNHDA
+109 QDIDEIKVKYDLFQKA
-121 YLIELDKKIKEREQ
+121 LDSKVKEKEL
-135 ENIERIKKKKGLLD
+135 ENAERIKRKKG
-149 KLVHLS
+149 VNSLS
-155 ANEKQECC
+155 AEEQQECRN
-163 EKARSQAERDM
+163 KAKSQAEREM
-174 KNDPSFASYDQYCRI
+174 KDDPSFASYDQYRRI
-189 KESGKSLSDLEQYRT
+189 KESGKLLSDLEQYRT

-216 ELNQFVGSS
+216 VLNQFVGSS

-383 DEQHTWDANLQHVWR
+383 NEQHTWDANLQHVWR

-419 QLANIHQIHQIVSEV
+419 QLANIHQLHQIVSEV

-462 AWADRINDQIY
+462 AWAERINKQIH

-479 VGELRKQEAELKK
+479 VDELRKQEAELKN

-532 SVSDNAQGSE
+532 SVSDDAQGSE
-542 TEYYEEEYEVEI
+542 TEYEEYQVKE
-554 RGTTF
+554 
-559 IGRLRD
+559 
-565 KIRGGPKRETR
+565 KRGGLGTLLDIFDGGKTVTKTR
-576 TRTESYSYTTVKAKP
+576 SHSYTTVKVKP

-600 SNLEDELSHLSESY
+600 SNLEDELGHLSESY

-742 ASLFHY
+742 ASLFNY
-748 QGIQKELAD
+748 RGIQKELAG

>member
-15 NKYDL
+15 NKNNF
-20 SHDALALKQEYTIQK
+20 SHDALALKQEHAIQK
-35 SEDWQR
+35 SEEWQR
-41 VLDSYSEQG
+41 VLDSFAEQG

-96 SENVSAEVDFFTQ
+96 SENISAEVDFFTQ
-109 QDIEQIKKNHDA
+109 QDIDEIKVKYDFFQKA
-121 YLIELDKKIKEREQ
+121 LDSKIKEKEL
-135 ENIERIKKKKGLLD
+135 ENAERIKRKKG
-149 KLVHLS
+149 VNSLS
-155 ANEKQECC
+155 AEEQQECRN
-163 EKARSQAERDM
+163 KAKSQAEREM
-174 KNDPSFASYDQYCRI
+174 KDDPSFASYDQYRRI

-216 ELNQFVGSS
+216 VLNQFVGSS

-368 VICSSSVAFSMQQRF
+368 VICSSSVAFSLQQRF

-462 AWADRINDQIY
+462 AWAERINEQIH

-479 VGELRKQEAELKK
+479 VDELRKQEAELKN

-532 SVSDNAQGSE
+532 SVSDDAQGSE
-542 TEYYEEEYEVEI
+542 TEYEEYQVKE
-554 RGTTF
+554 
-559 IGRLRD
+559 
-565 KIRGGPKRETR
+565 KRGGWGAPLDWFDGGKTVTKTR
-576 TRTESYSYTTVKAKP
+576 SHSYTTVKAKP

-600 SNLEDELSHLSESY
+600 SNLEDELGHLSESY
-614 SQAWKKKIY
+614 LQAWKKKIY

-638 LDVNIIARAVKNVLA
+638 LDVNIIARAVKNVLV

-719 AKELTADL
+719 PKELTADL

-742 ASLFHY
+742 ASLFNY
-748 QGIQKELAD
+748 QGIQKELAG

>member
-1 MDIIQLNNQIEEFV
+1 M
-15 NKYDL
+15 
-20 SHDALALKQEYTIQK
+20 
-35 SEDWQR
+35 
-41 VLDSYSEQG
+41 
-50 RVLRIGIIGRV
+50 LR
-61 KAGKSSMLNALLF
+61 
-74 NGNDILPKAATPM
+74 
-87 TAALTIMEY
+87 
-96 SENVSAEVDFFTQ
+96 
-109 QDIEQIKKNHDA
+109 
-121 YLIELDKKIKEREQ
+121 ELR
-135 ENIERIKKKKGLLD
+135 KKKG
-149 KLVHLS
+149 VNSLS
-155 ANEKQECC
+155 AEEQQECRN
-163 EKARSQAERDM
+163 KAKSQAEREM
-174 KNDPSFASYDQYCRI
+174 KDDPSFASYDQYCRI

-702 ISAYMTTLVS
+702 ISWRKS
-712 NLKKIDL
+712 
-719 AKELTADL
+719 
-727 ENNLKQLLSEIENKE
+727 
-742 ASLFHY
+742 
-748 QGIQKELAD
+748 
-757 LMQSAA
+757 

>member
-15 NKYDL
+15 NKNNFN
-20 SHDALALKQEYTIQK
+20 HDALALKQEHAIQK
-35 SEDWQR
+35 SEEWQR
-41 VLDSYSEQG
+41 VLDSFAEQG

-109 QDIEQIKKNHDA
+109 QDIDEIKVKYDLFQKA
-121 YLIELDKKIKEREQ
+121 LDSKVKEKEL
-135 ENIERIKKKKGLLD
+135 ENAERIKKKKG
-149 KLVHLS
+149 VNSLS
-155 ANEKQECC
+155 AEEQQECRN
-163 EKARSQAERDM
+163 KAKSQAEREM
-174 KNDPSFASYDQYCRI
+174 KDDPSFASYDQYCRI

-216 ELNQFVGSS
+216 VLNQFVGSS

-321 SQGLSDPIH
+321 SQGLSDPIN

-462 AWADRINDQIY
+462 AWAERINEQIH

-479 VGELRKQEAELKK
+479 VDELRKQEAELKN

-532 SVSDNAQGSE
+532 SVSDDAQGSE
-542 TEYYEEEYEVEI
+542 TEYEEYQVKE
-554 RGTTF
+554 
-559 IGRLRD
+559 
-565 KIRGGPKRETR
+565 KRGGLFGTPLDWFDGGKTVTKTR
-576 TRTESYSYTTVKAKP
+576 SHSYTTVKAKP

-600 SNLEDELSHLSESY
+600 SNLEDELGHLSESY
-614 SQAWKKKIY
+614 LQAWKKKIY

-742 ASLFHY
+742 ASLFNY
-748 QGIQKELAD
+748 RGIQKELAG

>member
-15 NKYDL
+15 NKNNF
-20 SHDALALKQEYTIQK
+20 SHDALALKQEHAIQK
-35 SEDWQR
+35 SEEWQR
-41 VLDSYSEQG
+41 VLDSFAEQG

-109 QDIEQIKKNHDA
+109 QDIDEIKVKYDFFQKA
-121 YLIELDKKIKEREQ
+121 LDSKVKEKEL
-135 ENIERIKKKKGLLD
+135 ENAERIKRKKG
-149 KLVHLS
+149 VNSLS
-155 ANEKQECC
+155 AEEQQECRN
-163 EKARSQAERDM
+163 KAKSQAEREM
-174 KNDPSFASYDQYCRI
+174 KDDPSFASYDQYRRI

-216 ELNQFVGSS
+216 VLNQFVGSS

-368 VICSSSVAFSMQQRF
+368 VICSSSVAFSLQQRF

-462 AWADRINDQIY
+462 AWAELINEQIH

-479 VGELRKQEAELKK
+479 VDELRKQEAELKK

-554 RGTTF
+554 SRGKF
-559 IGRLRD
+559 WDFLR
-565 KIRGGPKRETR
+565 GPKRETR

-600 SNLEDELSHLSESY
+600 SNLEDELGHLSESY

-742 ASLFHY
+742 ASLFNY
-748 QGIQKELAD
+748 RGIQKELAG

>member
-15 NKYDL
+15 NKYDF
-20 SHDALALKQEYTIQK
+20 SHDALALKQEHAIQK
-35 SEDWQR
+35 SEEWQR
-41 VLDSYSEQG
+41 VLDSFAEQG

-109 QDIEQIKKNHDA
+109 QDIDEIKVKYDFFQKA
-121 YLIELDKKIKEREQ
+121 LDSKVKEKEM
-135 ENIERIKKKKGLLD
+135 ENAERIKRKKG
-149 KLVHLS
+149 VNSLS
-155 ANEKQECC
+155 AEEQQECRN
-163 EKARSQAERDM
+163 KAKSQAEREM
-174 KNDPSFASYDQYCRI
+174 KDDPSFASYDQYRRI

-216 ELNQFVGSS
+216 VLNQFVGSS

-462 AWADRINDQIY
+462 AWAERINDQIY

-532 SVSDNAQGSE
+532 SVSDNAQGLE

-554 RGTTF
+554 RGKTRL
-559 IGRLRD
+559 GRLKD
-565 KIRGGPKRETR
+565 KILGPKRETR
-576 TRTESYSYTTVKAKP
+576 TRTESYSYTTVKTKP

-600 SNLEDELSHLSESY
+600 SNLEDELGYLSESY

-676 TGYEAESFIDDAE
+676 TGYEAESYIDDAE

-742 ASLFHY
+742 ASLFNY
-748 QGIQKELAD
+748 RGIQKELAG

>member
-15 NKYDL
+15 NKNNF
-20 SHDALALKQEYTIQK
+20 SHDALALKQEHAIQK
-35 SEDWQR
+35 SEEWQR
-41 VLDSYSEQG
+41 VLDSFAEQG

-109 QDIEQIKKNHDA
+109 QDIDEIKVKYDLFQKA
-121 YLIELDKKIKEREQ
+121 LDSKVKEKEL
-135 ENIERIKKKKGLLD
+135 ENAERIKRKKG
-149 KLVHLS
+149 VNSLS
-155 ANEKQECC
+155 AEEQQECRN
-163 EKARSQAERDM
+163 KAKSQAEREM
-174 KNDPSFASYDQYCRI
+174 KDDPSFASYDQYCRI

-216 ELNQFVGSS
+216 VLNQFVGSS

-262 GERTE
+262 GERTN
-267 QLLQDCDVVL
+267 QLLQHCDVVL

-292 LMHRVTT
+292 LMHQVTT

-368 VICSSSVAFSMQQRF
+368 VICSSSVAFSLQQRF

-448 FENGKRTALQGYLK
+448 FENGKRTTLQGYLK
-462 AWADRINDQIY
+462 AWAERINEQIH

-479 VGELRKQEAELKK
+479 VDELRKQEAELKK

-554 RGTTF
+554 RGTSLL
-559 IGRLRD
+559 GRLRD
-565 KIRGGPKRETR
+565 KIRGPKRETR

-600 SNLEDELSHLSESY
+600 SNLEDELGHLSESY

-623 SQVVSALREA
+623 SQVVSALRET

-676 TGYEAESFIDDAE
+676 IGYEAESFIDDAE

-742 ASLFHY
+742 ASLFNY
-748 QGIQKELAD
+748 RGIQKELAG
-757 LMQSAA
+757 LIQSAA

>member
-15 NKYDL
+15 NKNNF
-20 SHDALALKQEYTIQK
+20 SHDALALKQEHAIQK
-35 SEDWQR
+35 SEEWQR
-41 VLDSYSEQG
+41 VLDSFAEQG

-109 QDIEQIKKNHDA
+109 QDIDEIKVKYDFFQKA
-121 YLIELDKKIKEREQ
+121 LDSKIKEKEL
-135 ENIERIKKKKGLLD
+135 ENAERIKRKKG
-149 KLVHLS
+149 VNSLS
-155 ANEKQECC
+155 AEEQQECLN
-163 EKARSQAERDM
+163 KAKSQAEREM
-174 KNDPSFASYDQYCRI
+174 KDDPSFASYDQYRRI

-216 ELNQFVGSS
+216 VLNQFVGSS

-462 AWADRINDQIY
+462 AWAERINEQIH

-479 VGELRKQEAELKK
+479 VDELRKQEAELKK

-554 RGTTF
+554 SRGKLVDF
-559 IGRLRD
+559 FW
-565 KIRGGPKRETR
+565 GPKRETR

-623 SQVVSALREA
+623 SQVVSVLREA

-742 ASLFHY
+742 ASLFNY
-748 QGIQKELAD
+748 RGIQKELAG

>member
-20 SHDALALKQEYTIQK
+20 SHDALALKQEHSIQK
-35 SEDWQR
+35 SEEWQR
-41 VLDSYSEQG
+41 VLDSFAEQG

-109 QDIEQIKKNHDA
+109 QDIDEIKVKYDLFQKA
-121 YLIELDKKIKEREQ
+121 LDSKVKEKEL
-135 ENIERIKKKKGLLD
+135 ENAERIKKKKG
-149 KLVHLS
+149 VNSLS
-155 ANEKQECC
+155 AEEQQECRN
-163 EKARSQAERDM
+163 KAKSQAEREM
-174 KNDPSFASYDQYCRI
+174 KDDPSFASYDQYCRI

-216 ELNQFVGSS
+216 VLNQFVGSS

-462 AWADRINDQIY
+462 AWAERINEQIH
-473 QIQHAD
+473 QIQYAD
-479 VGELRKQEAELKK
+479 VDELRKQEAELKN
-492 QQATIDANVG
+492 QQATIDTNVG

-532 SVSDNAQGSE
+532 SVSDDAQGSE
-542 TEYYEEEYEVEI
+542 TEYEEYQVKE
-554 RGTTF
+554 
-559 IGRLRD
+559 
-565 KIRGGPKRETR
+565 KRGGLGTLLDIFDGGKTVTKTR
-576 TRTESYSYTTVKAKP
+576 SHSYTTVKAKP

-600 SNLEDELSHLSESY
+600 SNLEDELGHLSESY

-742 ASLFHY
+742 ASLFNY
-748 QGIQKELAD
+748 QGIQKELAG

>member
-15 NKYDL
+15 NKNNF
-20 SHDALALKQEYTIQK
+20 SHDALALKQEHAIQK
-35 SEDWQR
+35 SEEWQR
-41 VLDSYSEQG
+41 VLDSFAEQG

-109 QDIEQIKKNHDA
+109 QDIDEIKVKYDLFQKA
-121 YLIELDKKIKEREQ
+121 LDSKVKEKEL
-135 ENIERIKKKKGLLD
+135 ENAERIKRKKG
-149 KLVHLS
+149 VNSLS
-155 ANEKQECC
+155 AEEQQECRN
-163 EKARSQAERDM
+163 KAKSQAEREM
-174 KNDPSFASYDQYCRI
+174 KDDPSFASYDQYCRI

-216 ELNQFVGSS
+216 VLNQFVGSS

-262 GERTE
+262 GERTN
-267 QLLQDCDVVL
+267 QLLQHCDVVL

-292 LMHRVTT
+292 LMHQVTT

-335 SDNLTK
+335 TDNLTK

-368 VICSSSVAFSMQQRF
+368 VICSSSVAFSLQQRF

-434 TANKEQILAQRRID
+434 TANKEQILAQRRIN

-462 AWADRINDQIY
+462 AWAERINEQIH

-479 VGELRKQEAELKK
+479 VDELRKQEAELKK

-554 RGTTF
+554 RGTSLL
-559 IGRLRD
+559 GRLRD
-565 KIRGGPKRETR
+565 KIRGPKRETR

-600 SNLEDELSHLSESY
+600 SNLEDELGHLSESY

-676 TGYEAESFIDDAE
+676 IGYEAESFIDDAE

-742 ASLFHY
+742 ASLFNY
-748 QGIQKELAD
+748 RGIQKELAG
-757 LMQSAA
+757 LIQSAA